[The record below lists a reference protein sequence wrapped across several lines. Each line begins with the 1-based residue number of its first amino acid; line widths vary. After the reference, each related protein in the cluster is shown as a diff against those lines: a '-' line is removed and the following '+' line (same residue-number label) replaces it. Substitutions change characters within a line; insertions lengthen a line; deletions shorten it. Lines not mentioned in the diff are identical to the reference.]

1 MVWKTKD
8 AEEQEIPFLPEKVG
22 VFLYLLAVLTIGPP
36 LMFGILITCGP
47 IMIADSLLFW
57 RKRQVIRKQLVSSA
71 VPTVLHILHHRQS
84 NNEFFVSFGY
94 QMDKVSYVAK
104 NEIQV
109 SEQSYELIKNKNT
122 VNLPVSSSYPAS
134 GPSIS
139 LSRQFLD
146 KNDEE
151 NSVCYTCF
159 FGVNVTAFITFI
171 VGTVSGDYYAA
182 AGILVLAGILI
193 AACLY
198 FSWRNMTLYAYQVVN
213 ELPSKMIGDSDD
225 NGSLEMGM
233 LVVQE
238 DDDET
243 LALDEECASIRSDE
257 TDLEIPTIV

>member
-36 LMFGILITCGP
+36 LMFGILIVGGP
-47 IMIADSLLFW
+47 ILVTDSLLFW
-57 RKRQVIRKQLVSSA
+57 QKRQVIRKQLVSSA

-84 NNEFFVSFGY
+84 NNGFFVSFGY

-139 LSRQFLD
+139 LS
-146 KNDEE
+146 
-151 NSVCYTCF
+151 
-159 FGVNVTAFITFI
+159 
-171 VGTVSGDYYAA
+171 
-182 AGILVLAGILI
+182 
-193 AACLY
+193 
-198 FSWRNMTLYAYQVVN
+198 
-213 ELPSKMIGDSDD
+213 
-225 NGSLEMGM
+225 
-233 LVVQE
+233 
-238 DDDET
+238 
-243 LALDEECASIRSDE
+243 
-257 TDLEIPTIV
+257 